1 MIFFGVYRCSAFSS
15 AFLERSSRWKVHRSS
30 RLYSSQSPARRSPTC
45 ATTDDTAL
53 TEEDRFMR
61 TKEKALIEQA
71 AMSKAKEIID
81 RSGSLYDTVKEARWQ
96 YKVHRRAKEIL
107 EDLGDN

>member
-1 MIFFGVYRCSAFSS
+1 MFR
-15 AFLERSSRWKVHRSS
+15 
-30 RLYSSQSPARRSPTC
+30 
-45 ATTDDTAL
+45 
-53 TEEDRFMR
+53 R

-81 RSGSLYDTVKEARWQ
+81 RSGSLYDAVKEARWQ

-107 EDLGDN
+107 EDLT